1 MKTTPTTTPPM
12 TPATALKV
20 LVAHNKWRRNLRDEF
35 TPSQSPKDIGEAIDA
50 AIKALKRQIA

>member
-1 MKTTPTTTPPM
+1 MKTKEAKMTTEK
-12 TPATALKV
+12 ALEV

-35 TPSQSPKDIGEAIDA
+35 TPSQSPEDIGEAIDA